1 MPAARDA
8 GAWIWVVVV
17 VAASAV
23 PFRNN
28 LEEVRKGTPH
38 FFWYVT
44 ALALVVAGVAA
55 YLLLRDRVRRWELA
69 VFGGAVALLYLV
81 REPVATLLAVWVV
94 VVSYA
99 AGGVLLGWLRA
110 EVEGGLARWILWT
123 AAGLGMVSAAM
134 FCLGLLHGYHRWVVL
149 GLLAVVTWMLRRR
162 IRGGLD
168 WGAAPAGPLMG
179 LCTAFGLMSAVL
191 GALVVLTPET
201 TFDPVA
207 THLYEARYYAENG
220 RFVAPPTLSYHYFPK
235 GVEMLQTLGFVVG
248 GQAAAQVLGYL
259 FTPLAVGAVLVLARR
274 RYGGLAGVLAAGL
287 VLTTPLVVLDGSVAK
302 NDLAMALYHVLSLY
316 SFLRWKEDG
325 QAGWAWAMSLFL
337 GLGFGVKH
345 TALVGALPLFG
356 LIAWELWKQNAPWRR
371 RAEQAV
377 AMAGLVVA
385 AGGYWHIRTWALTGS
400 PTYPLRSDLAYRPTK
415 QKRLQAYGIALY
427 AIFYN
432 PEYRLPEARSPNV
445 MGFAV
450 LALLPVAFRRGRRRD
465 GVLWLMIGI
474 SYLYWERWAENLRF
488 LIPTWMVLL
497 IALSG
502 RAGAYWEDAGRT
514 GRAAVVA
521 AAGYC
526 FVFALQVSML
536 LTLHVPRV
544 RYIAGQL
551 DRREYLRR
559 ILSVY
564 PAVEW
569 LNREVRPG
577 ERVCAMLT
585 CPRLYAQ
592 APMACLLED
601 RWQPAA
607 GRISEE
613 VVREGCSYVVGP
625 GEGRVIGDVVYREEG
640 YWVSRVGTLSNDR

>member
-28 LEEVRKGTPH
+28 LEEVRKGTEH
-38 FFWYVT
+38 FVWYVA

-55 YLLLRDRVRRWELA
+55 YLLLRERVRRWEVA
-69 VFGGAVALLYLV
+69 ACGAVLGLLYLV

-110 EVEGGLARWILWT
+110 DVEDGLDRWIVWT

-134 FCLGLLHGYHRWVVL
+134 LCLGLLHGYRRWIVL
-149 GLLAVVTWMLRRR
+149 GLLGAATWMLRRR
-162 IRGGLD
+162 VRGGLA

-179 LCTAFGLMSAVL
+179 LCTVFGLMSAVL
-191 GALVVLTPET
+191 VALVVLTPET

-220 RFVAPPTLSYHYFPK
+220 RFVAPPTLVYHYFPK

-274 RYGGLAGVLAAGL
+274 RYGGAAGVLAAGL
-287 VLTTPLVVLDGSVAK
+287 VLTTPLVVFDGGVAK
-302 NDLAMALYHVLSLY
+302 NDLGMALYHVLSVY
-316 SFLRWKEDG
+316 CFLRWKEER
-325 QAGWAWAMSLFL
+325 QAGWAGAMSLFL

-356 LIAWELWKQNAPWRR
+356 LIAWELWKQNATWRR
-371 RAEQAV
+371 RAAQAV
-377 AMAGLVVA
+377 ALAGVAAA
-385 AGGYWHIRTWALTGS
+385 AGGYWHVRTWALTGS
-400 PTYPLRSDLAYRPTK
+400 PVYPLQPDLAYRPA
-415 QKRLQAYGIALY
+415 QKKGLRAYGTALY
-427 AIFYN
+427 ASLYK
-432 PEYRLPEARSPNV
+432 PDYRLPEARSPNV
-445 MGFAV
+445 LGFAV
-450 LALLPVAFRRGRRRD
+450 LALLPLVFRRGRRD
-465 GVLWLMIGI
+465 GVLWLVIGI

-488 LIPTWMVLL
+488 LIPTWMVLMV
-497 IALSG
+497 ALSG
-502 RAGAYWEDAGRT
+502 RAGAYWEEAGRA
-514 GRAAVVA
+514 GRAAVLAV
-521 AAGYC
+521 AGYC

-544 RYIAGQL
+544 QYIAGQL
-551 DRREYLRR
+551 DRPEYLRR
-559 ILSVY
+559 ILAVY

-569 LNREVRPG
+569 LNREVG
-577 ERVCAMLT
+577 GEERVCAMLT

-592 APMACLLED
+592 APLACLLENP
-601 RWQPAA
+601 WQPAA
-607 GRISEE
+607 DRIAGE
-613 VVREGCSYVVGP
+613 VAREGCGYVLGP
-625 GEGRVIGDVVYREEG
+625 AGGRVIGNVVYRDEG
-640 YWVSRVGTLSNDR
+640 YWVSRAGTVSNHR